1 MLKTQPRTKSK
12 TRPWTTGTTRTRWT
26 REFKLRALA
35 RMDEVVNVTGLA
47 EELGVRRELLYIWR
61 RKYRSGGADA
71 LHAIGRPLNITRPVE
86 ELSASSSAPAPGGEH
101 GRIADLERKIGQQQ
115 LELDFFRA
123 ALRHVREQ
131 RLKQGEPGE
140 TPSTR

>member
-1 MLKTQPRTKSK
+1 MLKPKTKTK
-12 TRPWTTGTTRTRWT
+12 TRWT

-35 RMDEVVNVTGLA
+35 RMDAAADVTALA
-47 EELGVRRELLYIWR
+47 KELGVQRELLYIWR
-61 RKYRSGGADA
+61 RKFRSGGADA
-71 LHAIGRPLNITRPVE
+71 LHAIGRPLNSDRPFDEVSVPSSCSAIATEQRRIE
-86 ELSASSSAPAPGGEH
+86 E
-101 GRIADLERKIGQQQ
+101 LERKIGQQQ

-131 RLKQGEPGE
+131 RRTKGGPGG